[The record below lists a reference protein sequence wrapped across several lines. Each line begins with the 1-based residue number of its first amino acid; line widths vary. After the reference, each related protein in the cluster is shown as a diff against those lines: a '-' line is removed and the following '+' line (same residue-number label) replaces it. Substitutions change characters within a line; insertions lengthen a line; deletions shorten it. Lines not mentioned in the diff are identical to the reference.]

1 MGASKRIG
9 ELWIAAMQ
17 QGSQTRFAS
26 VRFGNVVGSSGSV
39 IPLFEEQIARGGPVT
54 LTHSDV
60 TRYFMTIHEA
70 LAIPLGSAAA
80 HAIIAGLFAIGGAFL
95 WSKRDQQDET

>member
-1 MGASKRIG
+1 MIPT
-9 ELWIAAMQ
+9 IV
-17 QGSQTRFAS
+17 FALLAII
-26 VRFGNVVGSSGSV
+26 F
-39 IPLFEEQIARGGPVT
+39 L
-54 LTHSDV
+54 
-60 TRYFMTIHEA
+60 FMTIHEA

>member
-1 MGASKRIG
+1 MENFA
-9 ELWIAAMQ
+9 
-17 QGSQTRFAS
+17 TRFADLLES
-26 VRFGNVVGSSGSV
+26 TAIKARSLTVDRAANAIRIITLVFPTLVFGLLAIVF
-39 IPLFEEQIARGGPVT
+39 L
-54 LTHSDV
+54 
-60 TRYFMTIHEA
+60 FMTIHEA